1 MDKFWENYIATR
13 PADSKG
19 AFDAFKQMHQ
29 DPRPMAQEPRNM
41 QLAKASPWDYI
52 SNVTNPDLEQTE
64 VLRPGETLEEWEPN
78 PFLKPHA
85 DGGRAGYNDGQ
96 LVTPSVDGSRPG
108 YRGDIEKTKRLNLI
122 KSKIEPLNLGEKQIL
137 YKSYDNLF
145 KQEYKRLLSLGDP
158 FSKTDLNRAVINKIV
173 KENPTIN
180 LQEGIGLDK
189 IPGGGNEES
198 KTLFERYDKTSA
210 RGPLFNK
217 KELAKFTQGNQTNAM
232 VNTKTQERIFNAIL
246 GGNSDRASLAKKLR
260 ISEGRLD
267 YNVEKLMRTLAKE
280 SDDQYIF
287 LKKFK
292 EKDLEKVRNSIF
304 ESPSLEQSYQR
315 TISQSILQSTA
326 LGSPERKK
334 AFEKLKEFR
343 KFKQVMVE
351 NGLDPKL
358 LSMDHAASYRAIK
371 NGNIKSFLSVTPIMK
386 DINTLKSAFDRR
398 SQLNL
403 RRMRDYLLAGDNKN
417 YKYFLKNQT
426 ELENLWKTMTGGQS
440 SLGKIR
446 VTATGP
452 KKGKIKIY
460 DYGSTS
466 LLDKNKNLL
475 DELANN
481 LSIRKNIVNASTTKN
496 LDEARRIM
504 LEGSE
509 ITEKKMLG
517 TMKKTDRAPKT
528 VIDKSFQALDKPEMF
543 KAEKQIKKLL
553 TSLCP
558 KGKAAASGGRIGYKA
573 AGAVTGTLQ
582 CGQEA
587 FTKLV
592 NSKNKNP
599 AQIST
604 IKEILRL
611 GANAMK
617 GLGKSLSPAE
627 MLKLKNLVGP
637 GAWAAIG
644 AFEAGAIGY
653 DTINNNTPFNEALS
667 DNWLTGWAMPWTKKE
682 AQIKNLGEANISG
695 SPAMQKYMEEV
706 KLMAD
711 YERQDGVLTG
721 LKNRYGDQ
729 ERAKVLYEN
738 QQAKLDNIVG
748 KWRILQETSKVER
761 DGEMVPVA
769 GGEMEFREAVSDMEE
784 KRGAGE
790 YIQEDYRFGNM
801 GINKDG
807 KVVKVNDYGYADVA
821 WKPFGYDK
829 LKAKE
834 TRVPIYDLPPSI
846 IGKKDFK
853 DNVAYYQGKTPFKGD
868 TLTVARPKRIH
879 TIKDFTQPN
888 YRTATTTPLNADQL
902 QAEAAYL
909 RDIGILEPRGE
920 MPQWYIDELQQKEK
934 WRQLFEQ
941 SPTGLFGSKF
951 ASGGRAGYMGGGI
964 TGIRKPHAIPPERQG
979 LRSIMINVN
988 DD

>member
-1 MDKFWENYIATR
+1 MNPLEFINQIKDMYN
-13 PADSKG
+13 D
-19 AFDAFKQMHQ
+19 Q
-29 DPRPMAQEPRNM
+29 DPRSMAQGPRNM
-41 QLAKASPWDYI
+41 YQDGQL
-52 SNVTNPDLEQTE
+52 VTPSVDGARPGYRGDKTQE
-64 VLRPGETLEEWEPN
+64 VLKAYKEYKKSHYRSRHKYPII
-78 PFLKPHA
+78 PFTKFFEMYAKENFA
-85 DGGRAGYNDGQ
+85 DGGSAGQ

-232 VNTKTQERIFNAIL
+232 VNTKTQERIFNAIF

-334 AFEKLKEFR
+334 AFQKLKEFR

-371 NGNIKSFLSVTPIMK
+371 NGNIKNFLSVTPIMK
-386 DINTLKSAFDRR
+386 DINTLKSSFDRR

-403 RRMRDYLLAGDNKN
+403 RRMRDYLLAGDTKN

-481 LSIRKNIVNASTTKN
+481 LDIRKNIVNASTTKN
-496 LDEARRIM
+496 LDDARRIM

-509 ITEKKMLG
+509 LTEKKMLG

-558 KGKAAASGGRIGYKA
+558 KRKAAASGGRIGYA
-573 AGAVTGTLQ
+573 TGTAVTGTLE

-592 NSKNKNP
+592 NSKNKTP

-604 IKEILRL
+604 IKSILNM

-617 GLGKSLSPAE
+617 GLGKSFSPAE
-627 MLKLKNLVGP
+627 MLKLRNLVGP
-637 GAWAAIG
+637 GAWAAMG

-653 DTINNNTPFNEALS
+653 DTINNNTPLNEALS
-667 DNWLTGWAMPWTKKE
+667 NNWVTGWAMPWTKKE
-682 AQIKNLGEANISG
+682 AQIKNLEEANISD

-738 QQAKLDNIVG
+738 QQGKLDNIVG
-748 KWRILQETSKVER
+748 KWHMLQGTST
-761 DGEMVPVA
+761 A
-769 GGEMEFREAVSDMEE
+769 TGGEMDFREAVSDMEE

-790 YIQEDYRFGNM
+790 YVE
-801 GINKDG
+801 G
-807 KVVKVNDYGYADVA
+807 KGYEDVA
-821 WKPFGYDK
+821 WKPFGFGK

-834 TRVPIYDLPPSI
+834 TRVPTYDLPPSI

-879 TIKDFTQPN
+879 TIKNFTQPN
-888 YRTATTTPLNADQL
+888 YRTATTTPLNANQL
-902 QAEAAYL
+902 QAEAASL

-920 MPQWYIDELQQKEK
+920 MPQWYIDQLQQQEK

-964 TGIRKPHAIPPERQG
+964 AAIRKPHAIPPKRQG